1 MNRNRKTIVVSAVN
15 LRKGGTL
22 TILRDCLQY
31 LSTLTRDF
39 RVVALVHNREL
50 CDYKGIEYREMPDII
65 RGWGKRLWCEY
76 VTMHRISKELAPVYL
91 WLSLHDTSPRVLAER
106 QAVYC
111 QTAFPF
117 YHWSWQDF
125 RFDYKIPLFACF
137 TRFAY
142 RMNVHSNRHLIV
154 QQEWLRE
161 GLSRMLGVSRDKF
174 IVAPP
179 GKKAV
184 KIVSEKILKK
194 YFTFF
199 YASTPDCHK
208 NFESLCEASRLL
220 ENEVGKG
227 RFTVVLT
234 VRGDENKYASWLK
247 KKWGEVESIDFAG
260 FMSRER
266 LYGYYQA
273 ADCLVFP
280 SKVETWG
287 LPISEFM
294 ETGKPMLLAD
304 LPYAHE
310 TSAGSEYTAFFP
322 ATDVVELKNEM
333 KKILEGD
340 WTSLKKIPLLTGEE
354 PIVYTWKELFEKLV
368 KE

>member
-1 MNRNRKTIVVSAVN
+1 MRTIVVSAVN
-15 LRKGGTL
+15 LNVGGTL
-22 TILRDCLQY
+22 TILRECLGY
-31 LSTLTRDF
+31 LSELAKSSGEF
-39 RVVALVHNREL
+39 HVVALVHKKEL
-50 CDYKGIEYREMPDII
+50 AFYENIEYIELPWSKKCWVNRI
-65 RGWGKRLWCEY
+65 WCEY
-76 VTMHRISKELAPVYL
+76 VTMNRISRELFPVYL
-91 WLSLHDTSPRVLAER
+91 WLSLHDTTPNVQAIKR
-106 QAVYC
+106 AVYC
-111 QTAFPF
+111 HNPFPF
-117 YHWSWQDF
+117 YQWKWRDLF
-125 RFDYKIPLFACF
+125 FNYKIVLFSWF
-137 TRFAY
+137 SSYIY
-142 RMNVHSNRHLIV
+142 RINIYKNDYIV
-154 QQEWLRE
+154 LQQQWIREEFRRMFSLRRE
-161 GLSRMLGVSRDKF
+161 RI

-179 GKKAV
+179 QPLHWGLKTKKNFFLN
-184 KIVSEKILKK
+184 KCC
-194 YFTFF
+194 FF
-199 YASTPDCHK
+199 YPSSPNLHK

-227 RFTVVLT
+227 RFTVVLS

-310 TSAGSEYTAFFP
+310 TSAGSECTAFFS

-354 PIVYTWKELFEKLV
+354 PIAYTWKELFEKLV